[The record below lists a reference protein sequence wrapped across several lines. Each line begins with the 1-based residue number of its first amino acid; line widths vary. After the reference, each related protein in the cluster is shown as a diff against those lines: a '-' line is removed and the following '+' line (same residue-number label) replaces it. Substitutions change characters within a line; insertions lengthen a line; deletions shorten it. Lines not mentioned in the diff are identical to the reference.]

1 MDNMP
6 HTFFFASHF
15 ERKQIR
21 MEPKITDAPFI
32 YFIKSFIKRYI
43 DDDIGALA
51 SEASYCFILG
61 LVPFLIFLV
70 NCILFFA
77 APQLDTIMHFLQYLP
92 EQFAASMEAN
102 VARIVEG
109 RSSLWLFIGL
119 AGAVWTSSQGASVLV
134 RGMDQIFFEDRNIQ
148 SWFKVSAK
156 ACVFTVFLVFAM
168 IFSLLLIVFAN
179 AVMFFIQEYIFQF
192 PDIFWLIWK
201 PARYGIPFVVMSLS
215 LAAFYRY
222 APSSYI
228 TKWTRIVMASF
239 AVTVILLLVTAG
251 YGYYILNVSRMG
263 MTYGSLIGLIF
274 LFLWLH
280 LAVQVILAGGAMIMA
295 WDDTRSLL
303 RKQKNIWS

>member
-1 MDNMP
+1 M
-6 HTFFFASHF
+6 
-15 ERKQIR
+15 
-21 MEPKITDAPFI
+21 

-51 SEASYCFILG
+51 SEASYYFILG

-119 AGAVWTSSQGASVLV
+119 AGAVWTASQGASVLV

-156 ACVFTVFLVFAM
+156 ACVFTVLLVFAM

-222 APSSYI
+222 APSRYI

>member
-1 MDNMP
+1 
-6 HTFFFASHF
+6 
-15 ERKQIR
+15 

-119 AGAVWTSSQGASVLV
+119 AGAVWTASQGASVLV
-134 RGMDQIFFEDRNIQ
+134 RGM
-148 SWFKVSAK
+148 V
-156 ACVFTVFLVFAM
+156 LV
-168 IFSLLLIVFAN
+168 
-179 AVMFFIQEYIFQF
+179 
-192 PDIFWLIWK
+192 
-201 PARYGIPFVVMSLS
+201 
-215 LAAFYRY
+215 
-222 APSSYI
+222 
-228 TKWTRIVMASF
+228 
-239 AVTVILLLVTAG
+239 
-251 YGYYILNVSRMG
+251 
-263 MTYGSLIGLIF
+263 
-274 LFLWLH
+274 
-280 LAVQVILAGGAMIMA
+280 
-295 WDDTRSLL
+295 
-303 RKQKNIWS
+303 

>member
-119 AGAVWTSSQGASVLV
+119 AGAVWTASQGASVLV

-156 ACVFTVFLVFAM
+156 ACVFTVLLVFAM

-222 APSSYI
+222 APSRYI

-295 WDDTRSLL
+295 WGDMRE
-303 RKQKNIWS
+303 RKEKKRIPV

>member
-1 MDNMP
+1 
-6 HTFFFASHF
+6 
-15 ERKQIR
+15 
-21 MEPKITDAPFI
+21 MEPKITDAPFM

-51 SEASYCFILG
+51 SEASYYFILG

-119 AGAVWTSSQGASVLV
+119 AGAVWTASQGASVLV

-156 ACVFTVFLVFAM
+156 ACVFTVLLVFAM

-222 APSSYI
+222 APSRYI

>member
-1 MDNMP
+1 
-6 HTFFFASHF
+6 
-15 ERKQIR
+15 

-51 SEASYCFILG
+51 SEASYYFILG

-119 AGAVWTSSQGASVLV
+119 AGAVWTASQGASVLV

-156 ACVFTVFLVFAM
+156 ACVFTVLLVFAM

-215 LAAFYRY
+215 LASFYRY
-222 APSSYI
+222 APSRYI

>member
-1 MDNMP
+1 
-6 HTFFFASHF
+6 
-15 ERKQIR
+15 
-21 MEPKITDAPFI
+21 
-32 YFIKSFIKRYI
+32 
-43 DDDIGALA
+43 
-51 SEASYCFILG
+51 
-61 LVPFLIFLV
+61 
-70 NCILFFA
+70 
-77 APQLDTIMHFLQYLP
+77 MHFLQYLP

-119 AGAVWTSSQGASVLV
+119 AGAVWTASQGASVLV

-156 ACVFTVFLVFAM
+156 ACVFTVLLVFAM

-215 LAAFYRY
+215 LASFYRY
-222 APSSYI
+222 APSRYI

>member
-15 ERKQIR
+15 ERKQIC

-51 SEASYCFILG
+51 SEASYYFILG

-119 AGAVWTSSQGASVLV
+119 AGAVWTASQGASVLV

-156 ACVFTVFLVFAM
+156 ACVFTVLLVFAM

-222 APSSYI
+222 APSRYI

-295 WDDTRSLL
+295 WGDMRE
-303 RKQKNIWS
+303 RKEKKRIPV

>member
-1 MDNMP
+1 M
-6 HTFFFASHF
+6 
-15 ERKQIR
+15 
-21 MEPKITDAPFI
+21 

-51 SEASYCFILG
+51 SEASYYFILG

-109 RSSLWLFIGL
+109 RSSLWLFFGL
-119 AGAVWTSSQGASVLV
+119 AGAVWTASQGASVLV

-156 ACVFTVFLVFAM
+156 ACVFTVLLVFAM

-222 APSSYI
+222 APSRYI

>member
-1 MDNMP
+1 
-6 HTFFFASHF
+6 
-15 ERKQIR
+15 
-21 MEPKITDAPFI
+21 MEPKITDAPFM

-51 SEASYCFILG
+51 SEASYYFILG

-119 AGAVWTSSQGASVLV
+119 AGAVWTASQGASVLV

-156 ACVFTVFLVFAM
+156 ACVFTVLLVFAM

-222 APSSYI
+222 APSRYI

-295 WDDTRSLL
+295 WGDMRE
-303 RKQKNIWS
+303 RKEKKRIPV

>member
-1 MDNMP
+1 
-6 HTFFFASHF
+6 
-15 ERKQIR
+15 

-32 YFIKSFIKRYI
+32 YFIKSFIKRYV

-61 LVPFLIFLV
+61 LIPFLIFLV

-77 APQLDTIMHFLQYLP
+77 APQLDTIMNFLMYLP
-92 EQFAASMEAN
+92 EQFATSMEEN

-109 RSSLWLFIGL
+109 RSSLWLIFGL
-119 AGAVWTSSQGASVLV
+119 AGSVWTASQGASVLV
-134 RGMDQIFFEDRNIQ
+134 RGMDHIFFQDRNIQ
-148 SWFKVSAK
+148 SWFKVSVK
-156 ACVFTVFLVFAM
+156 ACVFTVLLVFAM

-179 AVMFFIQEYIFQF
+179 AILFFIEEYIIRL
-192 PDIFWLIWK
+192 PEVFWMIWE

-222 APSSYI
+222 APSRYI

-295 WDDTRSLL
+295 WGDMRE
-303 RKQKNIWS
+303 RKEKKRIPV

>member
-1 MDNMP
+1 
-6 HTFFFASHF
+6 
-15 ERKQIR
+15 
-21 MEPKITDAPFI
+21 MEPKITDAPFM

-51 SEASYCFILG
+51 SEASYYFILG

-119 AGAVWTSSQGASVLV
+119 AGAVWTASQGASVLV

-156 ACVFTVFLVFAM
+156 ACVFTVLLVFAM

-222 APSSYI
+222 APSRYI
-228 TKWTRIVMASF
+228 TKWTRIVTASF

>member
-1 MDNMP
+1 M
-6 HTFFFASHF
+6 
-15 ERKQIR
+15 
-21 MEPKITDAPFI
+21 
-32 YFIKSFIKRYI
+32 YFIKRFIKRYI

-51 SEASYCFILG
+51 SEASYYFILG

-119 AGAVWTSSQGASVLV
+119 AGAVWTASQGASVLV

-156 ACVFTVFLVFAM
+156 ACVFTVLLVFAM

-222 APSSYI
+222 APSRYI